1 MYILYNH
8 PYSQHARRI
17 IALME
22 EAGLEYELR
31 HVALDK
37 GEHMSPEY
45 LAINPDHQVPAF
57 IDGTGDEDVTICQS
71 NAVLRYLC
79 AKHGLDAWYPR
90 DPATMARVEQWLDWN
105 QCKLAPTVAD
115 IFINKVIMG
124 DKGDKEIQ
132 ARGEKNLTKLATNLE
147 AWLEGRDYLAGDAPT
162 IADLSLASNITQL
175 TMAEAAPVTPNIA
188 AWYERVSAIEGFAK
202 AMPQA
207 QMAG

>member
-31 HVALDK
+31 HVALEK
-37 GEHMSPEY
+37 GEHLSPEF

-57 IDGTGDEDVTICQS
+57 IDDTGDKDVTICQS

-79 AKHGLDAWYPR
+79 AKHGLDNWYPR
-90 DPATMARVEQWLDWN
+90 DPATMGLVEQWLDWN
-105 QCKLAPTVAD
+105 QCKFVPMVAD
-115 IFINKVIMG
+115 IVINKVILG
-124 DKGDKEIQ
+124 DKGDKDAL
-132 ARGEKNLTKLATNLE
+132 ARGEKNLTKLAPILE
-147 AWLEGRDYLAGDAPT
+147 AGLEGRDYLAGDAPT
-162 IADLSLASNITQL
+162 IADLSVASNITQL
-175 TMAEAAPVTPNIA
+175 GMADAAPTSPNISG
-188 AWYERVSAIEGFAK
+188 WYERVSAIPGFAK
-202 AMPQA
+202 SLPQT